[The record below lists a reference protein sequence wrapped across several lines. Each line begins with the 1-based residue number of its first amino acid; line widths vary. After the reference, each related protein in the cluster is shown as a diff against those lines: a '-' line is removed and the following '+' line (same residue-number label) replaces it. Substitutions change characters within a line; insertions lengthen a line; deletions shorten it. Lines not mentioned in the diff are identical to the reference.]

1 MASKVQPTIDIS
13 SIMMN
18 WILGHM
24 YMIELGL
31 LILVCL
37 SINNANKKWII
48 VPINNKIAFAMYG
61 TTQFLF
67 IFIFQR

>member
-1 MASKVQPTIDIS
+1 VQPTIDIS

-48 VPINNKIAFAMYG
+48 VPINNKIAFVCSFSFSKNDLG
-61 TTQFLF
+61 QL
-67 IFIFQR
+67 